1 MNRIFYKISE
11 VKKHIEELKD
21 WIAVVELAINELLD
35 EYKHSESKEEKEEVS
50 EMLNRI
56 NSSID
61 RVKSLL
67 KLLTARLFRDKVRS
81 ITTTDIENILQTISD
96 LINERYRI
104 LDDEDKVFVT
114 TVDKYGRVTIP
125 SYIRKSFNLK
135 YNDDVELVLI
145 RKVKDNRGD

>member
-1 MNRIFYKISE
+1 MSRIFYKISE

-145 RKVKDNRGD
+145 GKVKDNRGD

>member
-61 RVKSLL
+61 RVNSLL